1 MIRRSEEEKFNLIKQ
16 FKESGLSMLQWCNN
30 NHIASSSM
38 HAWLKKY
45 DDKYYKSN
53 IGLKSKTTNNTNSEI
68 KFVELDNTITDTKSI
83 DTEKNIEDKI
93 VLEYKDFKINITDST
108 NTKLLKKI
116 LKVVTTIN
124 V

>member
-1 MIRRSEEEKFNLIKQ
+1 MIYRSDEEKINLIQQ

-38 HAWLKKY
+38 HTWLKKY
-45 DDKYYKSN
+45 NNKNYKSN
-53 IGLKSKTTNNTNSEI
+53 NRLKSKTTNNANNEI
-68 KFVELDNTITDTKSI
+68 KFVELDNTNTNAKSI
-83 DTEKNIEDKI
+83 SNEKNTANKI

-108 NTKLLKKI
+108 NTKLLEKI
-116 LKVVTTIN
+116 LKVVTTLN